1 MRHAARR
8 PRRLRSRHRR
18 FIWAT
23 FSTLTLVVALLG
35 AVGLLPFAANTVS
48 TAADIAPESR
58 MRTLADRSRPD
69 LSPRT
74 SVDPNAGP
82 SPSVK
87 AAERTPRPAADAEE
101 ALPAGTGTVSRVV
114 YALSANRVWL
124 VRGRSTVVRTY
135 AVSGTKYGQ
144 LDPGRYEVIRKR
156 RHTTSY
162 HGTER
167 MEYMVTFTFGAN
179 AAIGFHDIP
188 VSIETG
194 ERVQT
199 VSQLGRSLSDGC
211 VRQATSDARALW
223 SFTTTGTPVVVVA

>member
-18 FIWAT
+18 IIWAT
-23 FSTLTLVVALLG
+23 FSTLTLTVAVLG
-35 AVGLLPFAANTVS
+35 AVGLLPFAVSTVS
-48 TAADIAPESR
+48 TAADINPESR
-58 MRTLADRSRPD
+58 ERSIADRSRPD
-69 LSPRT
+69 RLPRT
-74 SVDPNAGP
+74 SVDPSAIP

-87 AAERTPRPAADAEE
+87 AAEHTPQPRADE
-101 ALPAGTGTVSRVV
+101 ALPPGTGTVSRVV
-114 YALSANRVWL
+114 YALEANRVWL
-124 VRGRSTVVRTY
+124 VNGRSTVVRTY
-135 AVSGTKYGQ
+135 VVSGTKYGQ

-188 VSIETG
+188 VSIDTG
-194 ERVQT
+194 EPVQT
-199 VSQLGRSLSDGC
+199 EAQLGQSLSDGC
-211 VRQATSDARALW
+211 VRQSTADARALW
-223 SFTTTGTPVVVVA
+223 SFASTGTPVVVVA